1 MMQPIIRIIFCF
13 FFVFFAAGILQ
24 AEPIHIY
31 TEEFPPFNFTENG
44 KITGMSTEIVEAV
57 MKQAKIEYVIES
69 LPWARGYQNAQDR
82 PNALIYSMSRLP
94 KREALFKWIGV
105 ITPSDYSV
113 FALKERTDI
122 EIKNLDDMK
131 KYKIGTTLGDARETY
146 LVSKGFEL
154 EKLDRVGGEE
164 ANVQNFQKLKTKRI
178 DLWPMPDAVA
188 YYILKKSGDDLD
200 KVLRKVFEL
209 SELTTGGYYLAAS
222 LQTSDDVVNKLKNS
236 LEAFKKTPDYKEL
249 LKKWG
254 LKQ

>member
-1 MMQPIIRIIFCF
+1 
-13 FFVFFAAGILQ
+13 
-24 AEPIHIY
+24 
-31 TEEFPPFNFTENG
+31 
-44 KITGMSTEIVEAV
+44 
-57 MKQAKIEYVIES
+57 
-69 LPWARGYQNAQDR
+69 
-82 PNALIYSMSRLP
+82 MSRLP

-122 EIKNLDDMK
+122 EIKALDDMK

-146 LVSKGFEL
+146 LVGKGFEL
-154 EKLDRVGGEE
+154 EKLYRVGGEE
-164 ANVQNFQKLKTKRI
+164 ANVQNFKMLKAKRI

-188 YYILKKSGDDLD
+188 YYVSKKLGDDPD

-209 SELTTGGYYLAAS
+209 SELSTGGYSLAAS

-236 LEAFKKTPDYKEL
+236 LEAFKKTPEYKQI

-254 LKQ
+254 IKH